1 MPDVLIGIVHTW
13 NTQQNCLC
21 SGPSDL
27 QYDPLCEQTTAQRCG
42 GSAVVHKAVIDVIT
56 CWSLFNS
63 IPPQSFSICSH
74 GRIKHPTTGIWTNIY
89 SIVITVIHIVVKQLT
104 YMKLYQNKLVQIH
117 VQYMGLHFGLVQSE
131 SEPSWLL
138 FFLSSGD
145 NTISNKHIIWVSIC
159 VYWHSWSLE
168 SQVIMNRFILR
179 KDMLLLL

>member
-104 YMKLYQNKLVQIH
+104 YMKLYQNKLVQIRVH
-117 VQYMGLHFGLVQSE
+117 GTSFWLSTVRKWTQLVVV
-131 SEPSWLL
+131 
-138 FFLSSGD
+138 FLSSGD